1 MFYINALNLNQIGG
15 GNQIKQGD
23 SGSTFTYKLA
33 DERNQELDVFDQKTA
48 YVNLVLDN
56 NIVFTTT
63 VIVEGSTV
71 TFNIDKAIPTGLY
84 FLEIKIDS
92 YIFPSDRQTIILVTA
107 GAVAYDLKDLVPNY
121 DTNMTISGILSDLS
135 QKGVDISGLKTKM
148 NAIYNNALADHAEI
162 TTARGTE
169 TKLGDRLDKIS
180 AVATNGEIPLSRL
193 SQEVKEA
200 MTGGSVAVVGI
211 DTIDTVNTKDKA
223 ITPVKTTFINTS
235 NNLYNY
241 STSIPKKRLD
251 ENTGQIVDSANTIL
265 SEYIA
270 VTPGA
275 VYCTNAQSGRIAYFT
290 KAGNFISST
299 LTSSNQTVFTT
310 PQSAE
315 YIRIVAPESSLKLII
330 VNKGSVLT
338 DNPDYYAYLE
348 PSLIKKKSIESSMIK
363 PDGIGTRE
371 VGFIKKSSNLFD
383 YTTSI
388 ISKTIN
394 SLDGNLIE
402 NSGVDT
408 SDWIQVEPDTVYTFN
423 EAIGSR
429 YTFYDIKKQLI
440 RSVSVVDPLD
450 VVKSI
455 VSPPNAYYLR
465 LSYQKNKRDT
475 LQLNVGSEL
484 AMYEPFYEKID
495 EKLLQKPIGWSLLDI
510 PTDEK
515 LLQKPIGWSLLDIPT
530 DYNAVTVEALDG
542 TGNFSFDL
550 KVEKV
555 YQWMDA
561 LMAAEPG
568 YITKEILGKDQSGA
582 YDILSYTFRPETV
595 FQANNLERMAQYPT
609 ILITLGTHGD
619 GTDAGDKPQMHIAA
633 LQFLGDLVQSWQGND
648 ALSYI
653 RNNVTLK
660 VIPAVNPWGVDNKS
674 RRNSRQVDINRNFD
688 LSPTTGSSSIVGSN
702 TYRGTEPFSEA
713 ETRIVRDWVLANKN
727 AIAHTDFHATGGI
740 PTQDKMIYF
749 DIHHKSMLKYPARDL
764 IKTLSAK
771 WNSRGYAN
779 LSKGLHGY
787 LLDQPD
793 MPTMHAWVDRV
804 AGIPSTVL
812 EGFPGY
818 QNSTYGFESEK
829 IMEMVSDE
837 FGTWILYVLKFL
849 KEN

>member
-1 MFYINALNLNQIGG
+1 MNNTDDILKNYRGKYSKYWIERWGLIPELPTSFDNANSIYELVAWLQRAFKNLLDDFQQLESEFEDFKNALIDLLEYLIPEL
-15 GNQIKQGD
+15 IRRYHD
-23 SGSTFTYKLA
+23 SAEFRALFFVMLSDIL
-33 DERNQELDVFDQKTA
+33 
-48 YVNLVLDN
+48 
-56 NIVFTTT
+56 
-63 VIVEGSTV
+63 EGEKRTW
-71 TFNIDKAIPTGLY
+71 
-84 FLEIKIDS
+84 
-92 YIFPSDRQTIILVTA
+92 
-107 GAVAYDLKDLVPNY
+107 LKDL
-121 DTNMTISGILSDLS
+121 LKELL
-135 QKGVDISGLKTKM
+135 QVDMRQWFEAYVKELYGLELKEFFREVS
-148 NAIYNNALADHAEI
+148 L
-162 TTARGTE
+162 ARGNEDTLSNNL
-169 TKLGDRLDKIS
+169 KKIMYQAQNSKISMDRL
-180 AVATNGEIPLSRL
+180 T
-193 SQEVKEA
+193 QEVKES
-200 MTGGSVAVVGI
+200 MSGGSVAVVGVNA
-211 DTIDTVNTKDKA
+211 IDTVNIIDKA
-223 ITPVKTTFINTS
+223 ITPTKTTFINTS

-241 STSIPKKRLD
+241 STSTPKKRLD

-270 VTPGA
+270 VTPSA
-275 VYCTNAQSGRIAYFT
+275 EYCTNVKAGRIAYFT
-290 KAGNFISST
+290 KSGSFISSI
-299 LTSSNQTVFTT
+299 LTSSNQTEFTT
-310 PQSAE
+310 PQNAE
-315 YIRIVAPESSLKLII
+315 YIRIVAPESALKSII
-330 VNKGSVLT
+330 VNKGSILT
-338 DNPDYYAYLE
+338 DNSEYYTYLE
-348 PSLIKKKSIESSMIK
+348 PSLIKKKSIDSSMIK
-363 PDGIGTRE
+363 QNSIGTRE

-388 ISKTIN
+388 ISKTIDSRN
-394 SLDGNLIE
+394 GNLIE

-408 SDWIQVEPDTVYTFN
+408 SDWIQVEPNTVYTFN
-423 EAIGSR
+423 EALGIR
-429 YTFYDIKKQLI
+429 YTFYDINKQMLQSI
-440 RSVSVVDPLD
+440 SVVNPNDN
-450 VVKSI
+450 VTSI
-455 VSPPNAYYLR
+455 SIPHNAYYLR

-484 AMYEPFYEKID
+484 AMYEPFYEKI
-495 EKLLQKPIGWSLLDI
+495 
-510 PTDEK
+510 DEK

-713 ETRIVRDWVLANKN
+713 ETRIVRDWIFANKN
-727 AIAHTDFHATGGI
+727 AIAHTDFHSTGGI
-740 PTQDKMIYF
+740 PSQDKMIYF

-771 WNSRGYAN
+771 WNSRGYSN

-812 EGFPGY
+812 EGFAGY
-818 QNSTYGFESEK
+818 QNSTYGLESEK

-837 FGTWILYVLKFL
+837 FGTWLLYVLKFL
-849 KEN
+849 K